1 MYQRYFDFG
10 GSIILVQSETE
21 FAISPE
27 YGRFSAGEAAPEHV
41 IKVRLADSLPGQEAG
56 LIQHWTKDGA
66 LITRRANSLCVHG
79 PQCSELTVR
88 RKYENSLTARVI
100 LESADLP
107 RILAR
112 TGGIVLHASYI
123 ITQGRAVLFSA
134 PSGGGK
140 STQAELWRVCEGADV
155 INGDRALIRCTQEG
169 VMAHGICFCGTSGVC
184 ENRSAPLAAIVLLGK
199 AAENSVRRVS
209 GRESFAALISQSSF
223 YEWDT
228 EAALYITETAARI
241 ASAVP
246 VLRLDCL
253 PDRTAVEKLKEA
265 LEL

>member
-1 MYQRYFDFG
+1 MYQRYFSFG
-10 GSIILVQSETE
+10 GCVILVQSEAE
-21 FAISPE
+21 LAMSPE
-27 YGRFSAGEAAPEHV
+27 YARFSVGESAPEHV
-41 IKVRLADSLPGQEAG
+41 ISVRLADSLPGPDAG
-56 LIQHWTKDGA
+56 TLLHWTQDGA
-66 LITRRANSLCVHG
+66 LITRRANSLCVHR
-79 PQCSELTVR
+79 PQRTELTVR

-112 TGGIVLHASYI
+112 TGGLVLHASYI
-123 ITQGRAVLFSA
+123 ITRGRAVLFSA

-140 STQAELWRVCEGADV
+140 STQAELWRACEGAEV
-155 INGDRALIRCTQEG
+155 INGDRTLLRCTPDG
-169 VMAHGICFCGTSGVC
+169 VMAHGICFCGASGVC

-199 AAENSVRRVS
+199 APENSVRRVP
-209 GRESFAALISQSSF
+209 GREGFAALVSQSSF

-241 ASAVP
+241 ASEVP

-265 LEL
+265 LAL